1 MLYFVDI
8 FVLSLLVIYQLNIK
22 LLPFTILSFVKVS
35 VSLVL
40 SVRIFSDVS
49 LEIEIWIVASVNDV
63 VVYFAHIV
71 TASGKTEAILY
82 SFAQEIYFKRV
93 QRSGR
98 WVS

>member
-1 MLYFVDI
+1 M
-8 FVLSLLVIYQLNIK
+8 IYQLNIQ

-49 LEIEIWIVASVNDV
+49 LEIESSGNGG

-71 TASGKTEAILY
+71 TASGKTEVKLY
-82 SFAQEIYFKRV
+82 SSAQEIYFKRV
-93 QRSGR
+93 QGSGR
-98 WVS
+98 